1 MSLPATLGEALA
13 WARARIDAVDAKV
26 LLREASGASA
36 AALIAFAERA
46 LPAEAA
52 ARFVDWVSRREA
64 GEPVAHILGCRE
76 FYGQLLRVT
85 PDTLIPRPE
94 TELLVELALSMIGP
108 SPLSRPDGHP
118 LPRGEGTADAESVR
132 SSSLPL
138 GGGGPE
144 AGRGE
149 IVKPSTVLDLGT
161 GSGAIAI
168 SIALASDAQVTAI
181 DASTA
186 ALSVAQDNAQRL
198 SASVRCLHGSWFEPV
213 AGECFDLIVSNPP
226 YIAEGDAHLA
236 QGDVR
241 FEPRSA
247 LTSGADGLDD
257 IRLIVRN
264 ALAHLHTAGW
274 LLIEHGYDQA
284 AAVRDLLGA
293 AGFGQ
298 VQSWRDLAG
307 IERVSGGCLEAVHDL
322 TARP

>member
-36 AALIAFAERA
+36 AALVAFAERA

-52 ARFVDWVSRREA
+52 ARFVDWVTRREA

-94 TELLVELALSMIGP
+94 TELLVELALSMIAP
-108 SPLSRPDGHP
+108 LPLSRPDGHP
-118 LPRGEGTADAESVR
+118 LPQGEGTADAGPAR
-132 SSSLPL
+132 SSSLPP
-138 GGGGPE
+138 GGGWPE
-144 AGRGE
+144 AGRGAGA
-149 IVKPSTVLDLGT
+149 KAARVLDLGT

-168 SIALASDAQVTAI
+168 AIALASEAQVSAI
-181 DASTA
+181 DASAA

-198 SASVRCLHGSWFEPV
+198 SAPVRYLHGSWFAPV
-213 AGECFDLIVSNPP
+213 AGERFDLIVTNPP

-257 IRLIVRN
+257 IRLIITQAPLHLN
-264 ALAHLHTAGW
+264 AGGL

-307 IERVSGGCLEAVHDL
+307 IERVSGGCL
-322 TARP
+322 

>member
-13 WARARIDAVDAKV
+13 WARARIEAVDAKV

-36 AALIAFAERA
+36 ATLVAFAERA

-52 ARFVDWVSRREA
+52 ARFVDWVTRREA

-108 SPLSRPDGHP
+108 PPLSRPDGPP
-118 LPRGEGTADAESVR
+118 LPQGEGTADAGPAR
-132 SSSLPL
+132 SSSPPR
-138 GGGGPE
+138 GGGWPE
-144 AGRGE
+144 AGRGAGA
-149 IVKPSTVLDLGT
+149 KAARVLDLGT

-168 SIALASDAQVTAI
+168 AIAIALASDAQVTAI
-181 DASTA
+181 DASAA

-198 SASVRCLHGSWFEPV
+198 SAQVRCLHGSWFAPV
-213 AGECFDLIVSNPP
+213 AGERFDLIVTNPP

-257 IRLIVRN
+257 IRLIVRS
-264 ALAHLHTAGW
+264 AAAHLHAAGW

-307 IERVSGGCLEAVHDL
+307 IERVSGGCL
-322 TARP
+322 